1 MYLQRPDRSGGPRE
15 WTLAHSP
22 SSSLC
27 HRRASPR
34 GTARTP
40 CSPFQVFPLLPH
52 ALFISCSPSLSS
64 LFSSVLRITLAASFS
79 LSLSFILLLSPPP
92 SLANLSFSF
101 SHSFFLPFPLSLSHR
116 VLLALVKAKQ
126 RLRRVEAPAHGGHLA
141 YLSLRIARS
150 SRAKGRISQRDDGGM
165 REASRRWKDRAWK
178 MAEREGWRG
187 QSAREMRRG
196 WQGGRRMRPRL
207 RQRAPMKSER
217 EGETIPPC
225 DGQRGAY
232 TDR

>member
-1 MYLQRPDRSGGPRE
+1 MDSRPLSLLVPLPSPRFSA
-15 WTLAHSP
+15 WHSP
-22 SSSLC
+22 
-27 HRRASPR
+27 H
-34 GTARTP
+34 
-40 CSPFQVFPLLPH
+40 PLL
-52 ALFISCSPSLSS
+52 ALPGISPPPPRIIHL
-64 LFSSVLRITLAASFS
+64 LFSVLVIPFLVGPLYHSLAASFS

-101 SHSFFLPFPLSLSHR
+101 SLSFFLSFPLSLSRR
-116 VLLALVKAKQ
+116 VLLTLVKAKQ

-217 EGETIPPC
+217 EGET
-225 DGQRGAY
+225 Y
-232 TDR
+232 SSV